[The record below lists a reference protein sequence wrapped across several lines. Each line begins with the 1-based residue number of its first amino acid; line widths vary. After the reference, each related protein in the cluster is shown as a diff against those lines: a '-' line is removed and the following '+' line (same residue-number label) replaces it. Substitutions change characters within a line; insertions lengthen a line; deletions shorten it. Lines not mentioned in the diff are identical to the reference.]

1 MNYDVCIAGGGI
13 MGLSTAVFLKRLDP
27 AISVCIIEP
36 DPSYEFSSTLRA
48 SGGARRLFSG
58 PENIAMSSYSIDF
71 LKRFDAEM
79 AVDGDA
85 PAIDWREQ
93 GYLFLVPPAGVA
105 LLEAN
110 IRTQRGLGVE
120 VTLMDQPALKRRF
133 PSINVNDVGAAAL
146 SPRDGWCDPN
156 GVLQGFLRK
165 ARATGTDVIR
175 NRVVGLRARN
185 GVVRSAALAS
195 GGSLEADTFVV
206 AAGAWSP
213 QVVASIDMPLPIAPM
228 RRFEHYFTT
237 RTPIEPLP
245 FVKDLDRLAFRP
257 EGAGYTGSLVNSE
270 EPRGFNFDVDH
281 DYFETVVWPAL
292 AHRFPAFEAT
302 RCHRSWSGLY
312 EQCEL
317 DGNAII
323 GNWRQRH
330 PNVYVIAGFSGHG
343 LMHAPAAGRGIAEMI
358 VHGAFQTI
366 DLTRLGYD
374 RVLNNM
380 PYRELGIL

>member
-1 MNYDVCIAGGGI
+1 MSYDVCIAGGGI

-58 PENIAMSSYSIDF
+58 PENIAMSNYSIDF

-110 IRTQRGLGVE
+110 TQTQRGLGVE

-156 GVLQGFLRK
+156 SVLQGFLRK

-175 NRVVGLRARN
+175 DRVVGLRARN

-206 AAGAWSP
+206 AAGA
-213 QVVASIDMPLPIAPM
+213 
-228 RRFEHYFTT
+228 
-237 RTPIEPLP
+237 
-245 FVKDLDRLAFRP
+245 
-257 EGAGYTGSLVNSE
+257 
-270 EPRGFNFDVDH
+270 
-281 DYFETVVWPAL
+281 
-292 AHRFPAFEAT
+292 
-302 RCHRSWSGLY
+302 
-312 EQCEL
+312 
-317 DGNAII
+317 
-323 GNWRQRH
+323 
-330 PNVYVIAGFSGHG
+330 
-343 LMHAPAAGRGIAEMI
+343 
-358 VHGAFQTI
+358 
-366 DLTRLGYD
+366 
-374 RVLNNM
+374 
-380 PYRELGIL
+380 